1 MLTVDQAR
9 EQLLAAARRITET
22 ETLALNDALGRVLAT
37 DVVSTLAV
45 PGFDNS
51 AMDGYALNVADFSAP
66 TAFRVVQRIAA
77 GDTGSALAP
86 GEAARIFTG
95 APVPEGS
102 NAVAMQED
110 CNVETTTLTVNTR
123 LQPGQHIRRRGEDVQ
138 QGAVVIQAGTRLG
151 AAELGLL
158 AAVGV
163 GQVAVVR
170 KLRVALLSTGN
181 ELVEPGSPLAPAQIY
196 NSNRYALSAL
206 LREAG
211 CIVDDLG
218 IVPDQFAAT
227 RDILADAAATHDV
240 VLSTGG
246 VSVGEEDH
254 VKAAVESLG
263 ALSLWKI
270 AIKPGKPF
278 ACGRIG
284 DADFIGLPGNPVSSF
299 VTFIVF
305 VRPFLAARTGRDA
318 PEPAIRVPA
327 GFTIERAGNRREY
340 LRARLVD
347 GRVVL
352 FPNQSSGVL
361 TSVVWADGLVI
372 VPEAATVREGDPVDF
387 LPLATLN

>member
-1 MLTVDQAR
+1 MLTVDQAS
-9 EQLLAAARRITET
+9 EQLLAAARRMTET

-51 AMDGYALNVADFSAP
+51 AMDGYALNVANFVAP
-66 TAFRVVQRIAA
+66 TTFHVAQRIAA
-77 GDTGSALAP
+77 GETGSALAP

-95 APVPEGS
+95 APIPSGA

-110 CNVETTTLTVNTR
+110 CSVDGNTLTVNGK
-123 LQPGQHIRRRGEDVQ
+123 PFHGQHIRRRGEDVQ
-138 QGAVVIQAGTRLG
+138 QDAVVIQAGTRLG

-163 GQVAVVR
+163 ARVAVVR
-170 KLRVALLSTGN
+170 RLRVALLSTGN
-181 ELVEPGSPLAPAQIY
+181 ELAEPGTPLAPGQIY
-196 NSNRYALSAL
+196 NSNRYAISAL

-211 CIVDDLG
+211 CIVSDLC

-299 VTFIVF
+299 VTFVVF
-305 VRPFLAARTGRDA
+305 VRPFLAARSGGHA
-318 PEPAIRVPA
+318 PTPTIGVAA
-327 GFTIERAGNRREY
+327 GFAIERAGNRREY

-347 GRVVL
+347 GRAVL
-352 FPNQSSGVL
+352 YPNQSSGVL
-361 TSVVWADGLVI
+361 TSVVWADGLVV
-372 VPEAATVREGDPVDF
+372 VPEGRMVQAGEPVDF
-387 LPLATLN
+387 IPLAALK